1 MGVLGV
7 ICGTKVMKCETNLK
21 KQVGKVGGE
30 ELIEKVNEI
39 CATGI

>member
-21 KQVGKVGGE
+21 KQVGKFGE
-30 ELIEKVNEI
+30 KEYRPSMKG
-39 CATGI
+39 AR